1 MCQSKYASLLM
12 RVLKFVVFEVKE
24 CGKLN
29 VFTIFNN
36 LCACQLIRLR
46 DFVMFKCS
54 FGEHVPKYSAEVH
67 SFPKNI
73 PISSKDCIRLRVV
86 HVIALCNFQIFIIHV

>member
-54 FGEHVPKYSAEVH
+54 FGEHI
-67 SFPKNI
+67 PKNCAENSFI
-73 PISSKDCIRLRVV
+73 PEKCSHFIERLYLLKGCYMLLLCAISKYP
-86 HVIALCNFQIFIIHV
+86 

>member
-1 MCQSKYASLLM
+1 M

-54 FGEHVPKYSAEVH
+54 FGEQIPKNCAENSFIPEKYSHFIEILCSLKGCSCYCSVQ
-67 SFPKNI
+67 FPNI
-73 PISSKDCIRLRVV
+73 HNTCVT
-86 HVIALCNFQIFIIHV
+86 FE